1 MRLRKTKMP
10 LPKASL
16 PASLEP
22 EELKQLLTD
31 EEGLF
36 LHLGI
41 SFIKE
46 AHGYK
51 IKCPKHE
58 EKTPSCSVKMG
69 PDGTLS
75 VKCFGCSFRGNV
87 FHLIA
92 AATNL
97 DIKVDF
103 KQVKEKAYELSRQTT
118 ALPLLKPENT
128 KKQISKF
135 SPKHYH
141 QFATYL
147 IEHYPASQDPEA
159 KTYLEK
165 RGVGSMA
172 SVWGCLPKEQIKLSL
187 LRSHI
192 IRNLGS
198 NAWYQSGIAY
208 KGNQV
213 ISWPSHRLLI
223 PWTNPQGQIESL
235 QRRTLETTE
244 ENIPKYVFPS
254 TRFVPAVKHPF
265 CRDWS
270 FLQKEE
276 KTIAICEGA
285 FDTISFEKIYKIKV
299 LGIPGIQS
307 LPEGLAPLLQNR
319 YVMIALNND
328 KAGQEQVNL
337 LVAYCLK
344 AQAMDVKIVKPTH
357 KDFNE
362 DLIDMKM
369 NRSQYTK
376 K

>member
-1 MRLRKTKMP
+1 MQSQKPSP
-10 LPKASL
+10 LPN
-16 PASLEP
+16 PEP
-22 EELKQLLTD
+22 EELKRLLIDAEELLSQLKFPFT
-31 EEGLF
+31 
-36 LHLGI
+36 
-41 SFIKE
+41 KE

-75 VKCFGCSFRGNV
+75 IKCFGCGFGGNV
-87 FHLIA
+87 LHLIA

-97 DIKVDF
+97 DIKTDF
-103 KQVKEKAYELSRQTT
+103 KQVKAKAYELSKQTT
-118 ALPLLKPENT
+118 ALPLLTNEN
-128 KKQISKF
+128 KQQQISKF

-141 QFATYL
+141 LFAKYL
-147 IEHYPASQDPEA
+147 IEHYPASQDEEA
-159 KTYLEK
+159 RAYLEK
-165 RGVGSMA
+165 RGMGA
-172 SVWGCLPKEQIKLSL
+172 IAHQWGCLPKDKARLTL

-208 KGNQV
+208 KGDQV

-235 QRRTLETTE
+235 QRRALEATE

-254 TRFVPAVKHPF
+254 TRFVPAIKHPF

-285 FDTISFEKIYKIKV
+285 FDTISFEEMYKIKA
-299 LGIPGIQS
+299 LGIAGIQS
-307 LPEGLAPLLQNR
+307 LPEGLAPFLQNR

-328 KAGQEQVNL
+328 KAGQEQVNSF
-337 LVAYCLK
+337 VTYCLK